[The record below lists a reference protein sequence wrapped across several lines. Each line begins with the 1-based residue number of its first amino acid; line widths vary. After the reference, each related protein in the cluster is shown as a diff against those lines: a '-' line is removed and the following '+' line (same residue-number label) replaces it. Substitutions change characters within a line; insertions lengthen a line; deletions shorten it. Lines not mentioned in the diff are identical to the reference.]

1 MEAVGQ
7 LTGGIA
13 HDFNNLLM
21 IIGGSL
27 DMLGRRMPDEPKVRK
42 LFDAARQAVGRGAKL
57 NQQLLAFSRRQ
68 DLHMEVVQ
76 INELI
81 PTFEHL
87 LDRAVGETV
96 KMSSSRIRICGSAA
110 PIRISWKQRSSTSRS
125 TPATRCP
132 REEN

>member
-27 DMLGRRMPDEPKVRK
+27 DMLGRRMVDEPKVRR
-42 LFDAARQAVGRGAKL
+42 LFEAARQVVARGSKL

-76 INELI
+76 INNLI

-87 LDRAVGETV
+87 LDRAVGEMV
-96 KMSSSRIRICGSAA
+96 KIEFVRQQDLWECG
-110 PIRISWKQRSSTSRS
+110 
-125 TPATRCP
+125 
-132 REEN
+132 